1 MHNFKAVIFDMDG
14 LLIDSETLALETF
27 QSTCAQYKLGDMS
40 ELFKRLIGTN
50 MALSKSILHSELPA
64 EIILSEFI
72 QVWDNAY
79 LKATSRGPVAL
90 MPGVARLLKQ
100 LQLQGMP
107 MAVATSSKTQR
118 ARQKLS
124 HSGILDYFAFI
135 IGGDQVVQSK
145 PQPDIYLKAAAQL
158 AVAPAACL
166 AFEDS
171 KNGVKAAFAAG
182 MTVVQIPDLVAA
194 DDELLALGHIILQR
208 IDDVL
213 DFNFAANFSS

>member
-14 LLIDSETLALETF
+14 LLIDSESLALETF
-27 QSTCAQYKLGDMS
+27 RSTCEQFNLGDMT

-50 MALSKSILHSELPA
+50 MALSNSILQQQLPDGVIA
-64 EIILSEFI
+64 SQFVQI
-72 QVWDNAY
+72 WDSAY
-79 LKATSRGPVAL
+79 FKAVSRAPVAL
-90 MPGVARLLKQ
+90 MPGVEKLLVQ

-118 ARQKLS
+118 ARDKLNNC
-124 HSGILDYFAFI
+124 GLLDYFSFI
-135 IGGDQVVQSK
+135 VGGDQVAQSK
-145 PQPDIYLKAAAQL
+145 PQPDIYLKAAAKL
-158 AVAPAACL
+158 AVSPVHCL

-208 IDDVL
+208 IDHVL
-213 DFNFAANFSS
+213 EYNFAS

>member
-27 QSTCAQYKLGDMS
+27 NHTCSQFKLGDMS
-40 ELFKRLIGTN
+40 QLFTRLIGVNSTF
-50 MALSKSILHSELPA
+50 AQSILRQQLPVEVNYKQFDELWQR
-64 EIILSEFI
+64 S
-72 QVWDNAY
+72 Y
-79 LKATSRGPVAL
+79 LQAISRAPVAL
-90 MPGVARLLKQ
+90 MPGVQKLLKQ

-118 ARQKLS
+118 ARQKLNNC
-124 HSGILDYFAFI
+124 GILDYFCCI
-135 IGGDQVVQSK
+135 VGGDQVTQSK
-145 PQPDIYLKAAAQL
+145 PQPDIYLQAAAQL
-158 AVAPAACL
+158 AVSPTDCL

-208 IDDVL
+208 IDHAL
-213 DFNFAANFSS
+213 EYNFSRE

>member
-14 LLIDSETLALETF
+14 LLIDSESLALETF
-27 QSTCAQYKLGDMS
+27 RSTCEQFNLGDMTA
-40 ELFKRLIGTN
+40 LFKRLIGTN
-50 MALSKSILHSELPA
+50 MALSNSILQQQLPDGVIA
-64 EIILSEFI
+64 SQFVQI
-72 QVWDNAY
+72 WDSAY
-79 LKATSRGPVAL
+79 FKAVSRAPVAL
-90 MPGVARLLKQ
+90 MPGVEKLLVQ

-118 ARQKLS
+118 ARDKLNNC
-124 HSGILDYFAFI
+124 GLLDYFSFI
-135 IGGDQVVQSK
+135 VGGDQVAQSK
-145 PQPDIYLKAAAQL
+145 PQPDIYLKAAAKL
-158 AVAPAACL
+158 AVSPANCL

-208 IDDVL
+208 IDHVL
-213 DFNFAANFSS
+213 EYNFAS